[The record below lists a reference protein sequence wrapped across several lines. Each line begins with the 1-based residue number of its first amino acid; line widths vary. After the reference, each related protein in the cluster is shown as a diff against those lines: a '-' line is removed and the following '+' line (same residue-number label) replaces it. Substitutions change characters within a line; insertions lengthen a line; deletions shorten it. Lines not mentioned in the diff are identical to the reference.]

1 MCSALCVLP
10 RSCLTLCDPMG
21 CRLLCA
27 WDFPGKNTGVGS
39 HFLFQGIF
47 PTQGSNTCL
56 LHWQEIFFFTT
67 EPTEKPVFPLTFS
80 ISAIA
85 LRRSCLTGVL
95 LPGTEWVTSG
105 EKPSHPRPTQPRL
118 DQPGW
123 PWDTWARQML
133 VFLLLSLG
141 GSLLCNNIWTLEVM
155 CSICSGQIS
164 FLATRGC

>member
-1 MCSALCVLP
+1 MLKVKVKVAP
-10 RSCLTLCDPMG
+10 SCLTFRNPM
-21 CRLLCA
+21 
-27 WDFPGKNTGVGS
+27 DFSVHGILQARILEWVPISFSRGS
-39 HFLFQGIF
+39 SPPRGRTHVSCIGRR
-47 PTQGSNTCL
+47 
-56 LHWQEIFFFTT
+56 FFFTT